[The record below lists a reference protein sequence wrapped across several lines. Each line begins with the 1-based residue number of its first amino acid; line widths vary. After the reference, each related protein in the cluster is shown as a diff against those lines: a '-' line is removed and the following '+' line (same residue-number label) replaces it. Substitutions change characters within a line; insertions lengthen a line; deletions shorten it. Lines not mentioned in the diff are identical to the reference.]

1 MKILS
6 IIALLISAGGLSAGI
21 YNQMEFVP
29 LCESDFDFGDLFYY
43 YHEQKMMWGTI
54 ALFAGALGTILG
66 VVGGIKKQK
75 IGWIAAAAG
84 LVSLILGLMQSTHM
98 FS

>member
-6 IIALLISAGGLSAGI
+6 IIALLISVGGLSAGI

-29 LCESDFDFGDLFYY
+29 LCESDYAIGELFMY
-43 YHEQKMMWGTI
+43 YHDQKMMWGTI

-75 IGWIAAAAG
+75 IGWIAAVAG
-84 LVSLILGLMQSTHM
+84 FVSLILGLMQSTHM